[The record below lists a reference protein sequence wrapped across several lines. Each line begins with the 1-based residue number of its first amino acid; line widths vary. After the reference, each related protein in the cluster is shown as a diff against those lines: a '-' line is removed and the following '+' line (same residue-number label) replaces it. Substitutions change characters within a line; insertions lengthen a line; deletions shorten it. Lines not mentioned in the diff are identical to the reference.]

1 MAEKLGLVS
10 AMLVVSEKSDIDLTL
25 VSITTSKLRDQ
36 TTESR
41 RRCVSSVSRLEVEEV
56 TTKPCIALSDT
67 PSEAASIVLS
77 VSMLLDVGSFSV
89 SKEKEVLIM
98 AASLPV
104 GKEEGTDDGMCV
116 GCDDGSKLGNGVGR
130 GIGRG
135 VGCADGSKVGN
146 ALGWGVG
153 CPVGS
158 GEGNGDGCSIGRDD
172 G

>member
-41 RRCVSSVSRLEVEEV
+41 RRCVSSVSRLEVEKV

-67 PSEAASIVLS
+67 PSEEASIVLS
-77 VSMLLDVGSFSV
+77 ASMLLDVGSFSV

-104 GKEEGTDDGMCV
+104 GKEEGIDDGMCV
-116 GCDDGSKLGNGVGR
+116 GSNV
-130 GIGRG
+130 
-135 VGCADGSKVGN
+135 
-146 ALGWGVG
+146 
-153 CPVGS
+153 
-158 GEGNGDGCSIGRDD
+158 GNGDGVGRDV
-172 G
+172 GFGLTAVVGCCVGRAVGS